1 LQELTAMPKQKSKAK
16 VLKAADAAKLKQ
28 ALLDL
33 LKEQRQL
40 DAKIKKL
47 DNIVTVCSIRHS

>member
-1 LQELTAMPKQKSKAK
+1 MPKQKSKAK